1 MENIREINM
10 SEELKQMELFTE
22 DLTASTKEA
31 AKEINEGVSR
41 TIRNTVGGSI
51 IHAAVAKMKATK
63 QVEDAFTATMLKGSA
78 TEETKNNLSAH
89 LTDEQKY
96 KNMGVYE
103 PYKVLKNILTEEEF
117 RGWIKGDAIVYL
129 MREKQKGG
137 DKDIVKAMRMLE
149 FLGK

>member
-1 MENIREINM
+1 M

-22 DLTASTKEA
+22 DLKAHTKDIAREM
-31 AKEINEGVSR
+31 NDGVSKI
-41 TIRNTVGGSI
+41 IRSTMGDSI
-51 IHAAVAKMKATK
+51 IQAAVARMKATK
-63 QVEDAFTATMLKGSA
+63 QVEDASTVTMLKGSA
-78 TEETKNNLSAH
+78 TEETKHQVAATLP
-89 LTDEQKY
+89 DEQKY

-129 MREKQKGG
+129 MRERTKGG

>member
-1 MENIREINM
+1 M

-22 DLTASTKEA
+22 DLKAPTKDMAREM
-31 AKEINEGVSR
+31 NDGVSK
-41 TIRNTVGGSI
+41 TIRSTMGDSI
-51 IHAAVAKMKATK
+51 IQAAVARMKATK
-63 QVEDAFTATMLKGSA
+63 QVEDASTVTMLKGSA
-78 TEETKNNLSAH
+78 TEETKHQVAAPLQ
-89 LTDEQKY
+89 DEQKY
-96 KNMGVYE
+96 KNMGIDE

>member
-1 MENIREINM
+1 M

-22 DLTASTKEA
+22 DLKAPTKDMAREM
-31 AKEINEGVSR
+31 NDGVSK
-41 TIRNTVGGSI
+41 TIRSTMGDSI
-51 IHAAVAKMKATK
+51 IQAAVARMKATK
-63 QVEDAFTATMLKGSA
+63 QVEDASTVTMLKGSA
-78 TEETKNNLSAH
+78 TEETKHQVAAPLQ
-89 LTDEQKY
+89 DEQKY
-96 KNMGVYE
+96 KNMGIYE